1 MDDEKIENSRK
12 RKGGKR
18 YKKKKSSVGKK
29 NINNVNGYSNN
40 HSNNIGDCCWNGSW
54 KNRKNKL

>member
-18 YKKKKSSVGKK
+18 YK
-29 NINNVNGYSNN
+29 
-40 HSNNIGDCCWNGSW
+40 
-54 KNRKNKL
+54 RKNQVLEKKY